1 MKLVYSAFAA
11 ILLAPLTSFGAAGM
25 FDQFVIVNTTG
36 NTYYDIGATTGN
48 PDFQSSSLGTFTNA
62 DTLRLGG
69 QGKSYKNNGTDVTGM
84 QLWYRVYE
92 GVTPVGGFTNLDYF
106 FKSNIGGGGDQEWGT
121 DTGSPSYTS
130 NFLTGLLNGTYT
142 VEVYSTINTNGVN
155 EAFTVYNSNGS
166 NNFKASFTVVPE
178 PSRAVL
184 LLGGLG
190 VLVMR
195 RRRA

>member
-1 MKLVYSAFAA
+1 MNAIRIALAA
-11 ILLAPLTSFGAAGM
+11 LLLTPLASYGAAGM
-25 FDQFVIVNTTG
+25 YDQFVIVNTTG
-36 NTYYDIGATTGN
+36 NTYYDIGALTEN
-48 PDFQSSSLGTFTNA
+48 PDFQGSTLGSYMNT

-69 QGKSYKNNGTDVTGM
+69 QGKNYKNSGTDVNGM

-92 GVTPVGGFTNLDYF
+92 QAAIPGSFSQLNYA
-106 FKSNIGGGGDQEWGT
+106 FKTDFGGGYQEWGT
-121 DTGSPSYTS
+121 DGGSPYYTS

-142 VEVYSTINTNGVN
+142 VEVFSTITTDGFN
-155 EAFTVYNSNGS
+155 EATTVYNSNSG

-190 VLVMR
+190 AMVFR

>member
-1 MKLVYSAFAA
+1 MNAIRIALAA
-11 ILLAPLTSFGAAGM
+11 LLLTPLASYGAAGM

-36 NTYYDIGATTGN
+36 NTYYDIGASTAN
-48 PDFQSSSLGTFTNA
+48 PDFQGSSLGSYMNT

-69 QGKSYKNNGTDVTGM
+69 QGKSFKNTSTDVTGM

-92 GVTPVGGFTNLDYF
+92 GVTPVGGFTQLNYA
-106 FKSNIGGGGDQEWGT
+106 FKANIGGGGDQEWGT
-121 DTGSPSYTS
+121 DGGSPYYTS

-142 VEVYSTINTNGVN
+142 VEVYSTITTNGVN
-155 EAFTVYNSNGS
+155 EAPVVFNSNSG

-184 LLGGLG
+184 LIGGLG
-190 VLVMR
+190 AMVFR